1 MLCQATALWSGLLGK
16 FCKVSVKRREPGS
29 QWYGLLRKDGEGQR

>member
-16 FCKVSVKRREPGS
+16 FCKVSVRGVDLVANGTAS
-29 QWYGLLRKDGEGQR
+29 